1 MKKNSG
7 HIISQKLFT
16 IPSNWGNA
24 NQNSFDT
31 HLYYSENA
39 KDRSTKLTTT
49 AECEVNVWGM

>member
-39 KDRSTKLTTT
+39 KDQQ
-49 AECEVNVWGM
+49 N